1 MAMGKT
7 NNTEFLNGLFEG
19 GNFPNAQIIVMT
31 GDGVHISYESP
42 VRKAKGEPEPAS
54 KDAIMEYVKKLTP
67 IVREEYQGV
76 YSEMWLGILELKE
89 VKSRV
94 YNKGKQQ
101 GTTFNRDFVAQIIHQ
116 LGNRIY
122 LPDANPVVMA
132 EHLEPEKGKDHPV
145 RQKLGESPDKSI
157 KKAIEAFL
165 RAKVTGTFAPIL
177 ILKPVHPII
186 ARFRAS
192 KLLQTAPCAA

>member
-1 MAMGKT
+1 
-7 NNTEFLNGLFEG
+7 
-19 GNFPNAQIIVMT
+19 
-31 GDGVHISYESP
+31 
-42 VRKAKGEPEPAS
+42 
-54 KDAIMEYVKKLTP
+54 MEYVKKLTP
-67 IVREEYQGV
+67 IVREEYQGA

-165 RAKVTGTFAPIL
+165 KEQL
-177 ILKPVHPII
+177 
-186 ARFRAS
+186 
-192 KLLQTAPCAA
+192 

>member
-1 MAMGKT
+1 MLFLVITLSYINLAMET
-7 NNTEFLNGLFEG
+7 NNFDLLKGLFEG
-19 GNFPNAQIIVMT
+19 GNFPNAQINILP
-31 GDGVHISYESP
+31 GDGVHVSYKSSEGT
-42 VRKAKGEPEPAS
+42 KGEPVPAS

-67 IVREEYQGV
+67 IVKEKYLNV
-76 YSEMWLGILELKE
+76 YSEMWLGILDLKE
-89 VKSRV
+89 VKSQV

-165 RAKVTGTFAPIL
+165 KD
-177 ILKPVHPII
+177 
-186 ARFRAS
+186 
-192 KLLQTAPCAA
+192 KL

>member
-1 MAMGKT
+1 MGKT

-192 KLLQTAPCAA
+192 RLLQTAPCAA

>member
-1 MAMGKT
+1 MET
-7 NNTEFLNGLFEG
+7 NNYDFLKGLFEG
-19 GNFPNAQIIVMT
+19 GHFPNAQINILP
-31 GDGVHISYESP
+31 GDGVHVSYESAEKK
-42 VRKAKGEPEPAS
+42 VKGESEPAS
-54 KDAIMEYVKKLTP
+54 KDAIMDYVKRLTP
-67 IVREEYQGV
+67 VVREEYQSIYGDL
-76 YSEMWLGILELKE
+76 WLGILDVKE
-89 VKSRV
+89 VKLQV

-122 LPDANPVVMA
+122 LSDANAVVMA

-165 RAKVTGTFAPIL
+165 KE
-177 ILKPVHPII
+177 
-186 ARFRAS
+186 
-192 KLLQTAPCAA
+192 KL

>member
-1 MAMGKT
+1 MEIDK
-7 NNTEFLNGLFEG
+7 LKGLFEG
-19 GNFPNAQIIVMT
+19 GHFPNAQINILT
-31 GDGVHISYESP
+31 GDGIHIRYKSSEEKK
-42 VRKAKGEPEPAS
+42 VEHEPAS
-54 KDAIMEYVKKLTP
+54 KDAIIEYVKRLTP
-67 IVREEYQGV
+67 IVREEYQSIYGDL
-76 YSEMWLGILELKE
+76 WLGILDVKE
-89 VKSRV
+89 VKLQV

-157 KKAIEAFL
+157 KNAVEAFL
-165 RAKVTGTFAPIL
+165 KD
-177 ILKPVHPII
+177 
-186 ARFRAS
+186 
-192 KLLQTAPCAA
+192 KL

>member
-1 MAMGKT
+1 MK
-7 NNTEFLNGLFEG
+7 
-19 GNFPNAQIIVMT
+19 
-31 GDGVHISYESP
+31 
-42 VRKAKGEPEPAS
+42 R
-54 KDAIMEYVKKLTP
+54 LTP
-67 IVREEYQGV
+67 IVREEYQSIYGDL
-76 YSEMWLGILELKE
+76 WLGILDVKE
-89 VKSRV
+89 VKLQV

-157 KKAIEAFL
+157 KNAVEAFL
-165 RAKVTGTFAPIL
+165 KD
-177 ILKPVHPII
+177 
-186 ARFRAS
+186 
-192 KLLQTAPCAA
+192 KL

>member
-1 MAMGKT
+1 MSEEKKKEYTSSMFSNCSFVDSVVVGIAEEGSTVSYGKPH
-7 NNTEFLNGLFEG
+7 EE
-19 GNFPNAQIIVMT
+19 
-31 GDGVHISYESP
+31 
-42 VRKAKGEPEPAS
+42 KKGEPEPAS
-54 KDAIMEYVKKLTP
+54 KEAIIEYVKRLMPVVK
-67 IVREEYQGV
+67 EEYQSI
-76 YSEMWLGILELKE
+76 YSEMWLGILEVKE
-89 VKSRV
+89 VKLQV

-165 RAKVTGTFAPIL
+165 KEQL
-177 ILKPVHPII
+177 
-186 ARFRAS
+186 
-192 KLLQTAPCAA
+192 

>member
-7 NNTEFLNGLFEG
+7 NDTEFLNGLFEG

-165 RAKVTGTFAPIL
+165 KEQL
-177 ILKPVHPII
+177 
-186 ARFRAS
+186 
-192 KLLQTAPCAA
+192 

>member
-192 KLLQTAPCAA
+192 RLLQTAPCAA